1 MSSTSKSIT
10 LNYAHSCSHTHAH
23 TCTGAVWVMIIIFN
37 ELACWTATKTVPW
50 LWVTRHQQRHLLQ
63 LDLLWLFVLKAH
75 SLNYRCDLCNQTWN
89 CHKTGTLQSVIPKNW
104 TRNKFEECERR
115 RGRTHICTTYMAWV
129 LAAAC
134 DYVRR
139 LLGSEFKQRH
149 PEANGVLRPEVSQM
163 RWQSKTTSRTLREIS
178 LSADAELVGII

>member
-10 LNYAHSCSHTHAH
+10 LNYAHSCSHTRTH
-23 TCTGAVWVMIIIFN
+23 TYSGAVWVMIIIFN

-89 CHKTGTLQSVIPKNW
+89 CHKTDTLQSVIPKNW
-104 TRNKFEECERR
+104 TRNKFEKCERR
-115 RGRTHICTTYMAWV
+115 RGRTHICTTYIVSSARSS
-129 LAAAC
+129 L
-134 DYVRR
+134 R
-139 LLGSEFKQRH
+139 LRENASGFKPRH
-149 PEANGVLRPEVSQM
+149 PEANGVLRPGVSQM
-163 RWQSKTTSRTLREIS
+163 RWQSKTTSRTLHEFS
-178 LSADAELVGII
+178 LSADAEFEGII